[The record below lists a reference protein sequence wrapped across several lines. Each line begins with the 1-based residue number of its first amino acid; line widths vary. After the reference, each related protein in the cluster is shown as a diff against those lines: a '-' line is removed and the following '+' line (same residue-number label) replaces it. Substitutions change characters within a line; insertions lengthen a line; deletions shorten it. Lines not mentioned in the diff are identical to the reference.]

1 MTCGPNSIMGV
12 SRRSERSPNPLMQH
26 THMPSRL
33 PRRRLIAMAL
43 MASALTA
50 CSKEPLP
57 EKLTAQ
63 ISGYNHTD
71 QYIHQFYVDDAWGGN
86 VMAYTGGG
94 SFVCCIVYPRQW
106 RDGLKAKVRW
116 TTSSPDPNATGP
128 ETQERWHEAVVPI
141 EAYKAPGTTLN
152 VHFLPGDKVRLV
164 IFSGSDQAEGYP
176 GPRLP
181 KKPKDFKW

>member
-1 MTCGPNSIMGV
+1 MHS
-12 SRRSERSPNPLMQH
+12 H
-26 THMPSRL
+26 L
-33 PRRRLIAMAL
+33 PRRRLISVAL
-43 MASALTA
+43 MVSAFTA

-57 EKLTAQ
+57 DKLTAQ

-71 QYIHQFYVDDAWGGN
+71 QYIHQFYVDGAWGGN

-106 RDGLKAKVRW
+106 RDGLTANVRW

-128 ETQERWHEAVVPI
+128 ETQERWHEATVPI
-141 EAYKAPGTTLN
+141 EAYKEPGTRLN
-152 VHFLPGDKVRLV
+152 VHFLPEDKVRLI
-164 IFSGSDQAEGYP
+164 IFSGSDGAEGYP

>member
-1 MTCGPNSIMGV
+1 MA
-12 SRRSERSPNPLMQH
+12 L
-26 THMPSRL
+26 L
-33 PRRRLIAMAL
+33 LFLRRLICMAL
-43 MASALTA
+43 MASAFTA

-71 QYIHQFYVDDAWGGN
+71 QYIHQFYVDGAWGGN

-94 SFVCCIVYPRQW
+94 SFVCCLVYPRQW
-106 RDGLKAKVRW
+106 RDGLAAKVRW

-141 EAYKAPGTTLN
+141 EAYKQPGTTLN

-164 IFSGSDQAEGYP
+164 IFSGSDEAEGYP

>member
-1 MTCGPNSIMGV
+1 MNS
-12 SRRSERSPNPLMQH
+12 
-26 THMPSRL
+26 PSLSLRL
-33 PRRRLIAMAL
+33 LFMAL
-43 MASALTA
+43 IVYVLNA

-57 EKLTAQ
+57 DELTAK

-86 VMAYTGGG
+86 VMPYTGGG

-106 RDGLKAKVRW
+106 RDGLAAKVRW
-116 TTSSPDPNATGP
+116 TTSSPDPNATGSDT
-128 ETQERWHEAVVPI
+128 EEIWHEETVPI

-152 VHFLPGDKVRLV
+152 VHFLPDNKARLV